1 MLIQMLGRETEKK
14 IVNTRL
20 LILLARLTV
29 NFWFC
34 SYVLQSVL
42 SF

>member
-1 MLIQMLGRETEKK
+1 MLGEKTEKK
-14 IVNTRL
+14 IINTRL

-34 SYVLQSVL
+34 SHVFQSVL